1 MVGAPMM
8 ERWWFERQVLRC
20 AQDDKYIVNKYK
32 QSTYDFAIVC
42 TRPAQI
48 SRFNKLRQK
57 PTQNLHRTSLNNVE
71 ANMAFVTDKSELKP
85 GLVLFRRGDVDH
97 RMWYCRMKIPKA
109 DRYKTISLKTTDI
122 DVARERAFDQ
132 DADIR
137 FRLKHDVPVFNH
149 PFREVGREYLLTQ
162 EARANRGEISAA
174 RPKKI
179 RAIIEGALDKYV
191 GSTQVHLIGDESWG
205 GYPAWRRENGA
216 GRNRRNGVREISEE
230 MAQAFADQEAERR
243 TKTQQSLGIRVLKP
257 IEVKPSEERTVPF
270 ISDSTIRF
278 EMSIF
283 GAVMNY
289 AIKKRYVPA
298 SQRFDERP
306 KLKAMRRD
314 EFTLEEY
321 RKLHTVGRKWI
332 AEADK
337 PASVWYRT
345 VTYNMILIACNT
357 GMRPS
362 EMKNLRWR
370 DIMPAKDREGREI
383 VVLFVQ
389 GKGKSRKLVAPK
401 SVGDYLERI
410 RAISKAT
417 EQEDRVFSNIVG
429 KPAKTLYV
437 SLIADLL
444 DKANL
449 REGTQGVPRSTYC
462 FRHTYATLR
471 LQEGVD
477 VYFLAEQMGTSV
489 HMIETHYGHVNTIKH
504 AARVLQG
511 MTGWEVPHTD
521 DAQARASKAAES
533 HDRSKRGQRNKPR

>member
-1 MVGAPMM
+1 MV
-8 ERWWFERQVLRC
+8 
-20 AQDDKYIVNKYK
+20 
-32 QSTYDFAIVC
+32 
-42 TRPAQI
+42 
-48 SRFNKLRQK
+48 
-57 PTQNLHRTSLNNVE
+57 
-71 ANMAFVTDKSELKP
+71 FVTDKTELKP
-85 GLVLFRRGDVDH
+85 GLVIFRRGDVDH

-109 DRYKTISLKTTDI
+109 DRYKTVSLKTTDM

-149 PFREVGREYLLTQ
+149 PFREVGREYLLVQ
-162 EARANRGEISAA
+162 EARAKRGEVSAA

-179 RAIIEGALDKYV
+179 RAVIEGTLERYV
-191 GSTQVHLIGDESWG
+191 GSTQVHLIGDELWG
-205 GYPAWRRENGA
+205 GYPAWRRENGV
-216 GRNRRNGVREISEE
+216 GRHRRNGVREVSED
-230 MAQAFADQEAERR
+230 MAQDIADRESERR
-243 TKTQQSLGIRVLKP
+243 IKVQNTLGIRVSKP

-283 GAVMNY
+283 GAVMNF

-306 KLKAMRRD
+306 KLKSMRRD

-332 AEADK
+332 AEAEK
-337 PASVWYRT
+337 PSSIWYRT

-357 GMRPS
+357 GMRPA

-370 DIMPAKDREGREI
+370 DIMPANDREGREI

-401 SVGDYLERI
+401 SVGDYLERV
-410 RAISKAT
+410 RLISKAT
-417 EQEDRVFSNIVG
+417 EPEDRVFTTVNG
-429 KPAKTLYV
+429 KPAKSLYT
-437 SLIADLL
+437 SLLAGLL

-449 REGTQGVPRSTYC
+449 REGTQGVARSTYC

-489 HMIETHYGHVNTIKH
+489 QMIESHYGHVNTIKH
-504 AARVLQG
+504 ADRVLQG
-511 MTGWEVPHTD
+511 MAGWELPQPESS
-521 DAQARASKAAES
+521 DAKAKASKAAETHDKS
-533 HDRSKRGQRNKPR
+533 HRGQRNKPR